1 MYDPAIGRW
10 GVVDPLAEQMR
21 RHSPYNYAFNNPIRF
36 IDPDGMMPG
45 DFLDEN
51 GNVIGNDGKI
61 DGELYLVTDK
71 TEKGIV
77 MANNSV
83 GETTQLNELT
93 SAIRLPSFSVRQKMG
108 NAVDRSN
115 SPNVSI
121 GDIKGGFHEEGGSYG
136 ISGGKEITI
145 DAKPGLA
152 NMDMKLNT
160 KAKINTT
167 DPANPSSVPSD
178 YKISGTYHVHPSGTK
193 DANGFEQTPS
203 PGDYSAAK
211 NTAIKG
217 NGPHYVLGDGVNKV
231 YIYNTTKTIGSLPL
245 DKFRTLG
252 KK

>member
-178 YKISGTYHVHPSGTK
+178 YKISGT
-193 DANGFEQTPS
+193 
-203 PGDYSAAK
+203 
-211 NTAIKG
+211 
-217 NGPHYVLGDGVNKV
+217 
-231 YIYNTTKTIGSLPL
+231 
-245 DKFRTLG
+245 
-252 KK
+252 